1 MIGADFEKIK
11 FKLFGF
17 DCLEPM
23 ALVTDSIVG
32 ILSIYFAYRLFK
44 FSIDHPFYKNWMRFF
59 LYFGLGAF
67 AGGFAHAFYNYW
79 DFYGKLF
86 TWFMGPVSIYF
97 MEKGMIAAH
106 PSETW
111 RKKVNKIAL
120 VKLIIVVATITA
132 IILTMDVSKNNRL
145 AFLPVAINTIV
156 GVVLSSGVLGNYLAK
171 RINPNYKYIVWGVII
186 LSPSAL
192 LYLFKINLH
201 QWFDK
206 NDFAHILMAAAI
218 TYFFIGIRKVAIDD
232 KLIKE

>member
-1 MIGADFEKIK
+1 
-11 FKLFGF
+11 
-17 DCLEPM
+17 
-23 ALVTDSIVG
+23 
-32 ILSIYFAYRLFK
+32 
-44 FSIDHPFYKNWMRFF
+44 
-59 LYFGLGAF
+59 
-67 AGGFAHAFYNYW
+67 
-79 DFYGKLF
+79 
-86 TWFMGPVSIYF
+86 
-97 MEKGMIAAH
+97 
-106 PSETW
+106 
-111 RKKVNKIAL
+111 
-120 VKLIIVVATITA
+120 
-132 IILTMDVSKNNRL
+132 MDVSKNNRL